1 MAARRHLMGAIVV
14 RWNKDARPG
23 QEEKNTPRANRLRND
38 VSDAMHTNKAA
49 RWRGLLLA
57 GG

>member
-1 MAARRHLMGAIVV
+1 VV
-14 RWNKDARPG
+14 DVFVVQWNKNARLE
-23 QEEKNTPRANRLRND
+23 QMEKYAPRANRLRND
-38 VSDAMHTNKAA
+38 VSDAMHANKAA